1 MALVLARNA
10 RVFAL
15 EALLRA
21 SLLDGGPAACGMET
35 LRGPSAAV
43 DHIRLSLAS
52 LPADRRLPAAS
63 PIRSRLSR
71 ASPLR
76 SPQTRSSPG
85 RLPCPPRCWPCS
97 LDTTYTAVVNAARP
111 HDPRRFFSTPA
122 AAAAAAQIAPICK
135 PSRAPPPVA
144 SHSLAPFSTLSLILS
159 RDSYHIVPLLHSTQ
173 RLLQNLA
180 AARSPN
186 HHASPTRPAV

>member
-1 MALVLARNA
+1 MRDGDTARPFRRRGSHSLVARIPAGRSKIACCISHSLAPLARLSPSLPPNSLFA
-10 RVFAL
+10 R
-15 EALLRA
+15 
-21 SLLDGGPAACGMET
+21 
-35 LRGPSAAV
+35 PSA
-43 DHIRLSLAS
+43 L
-52 LPADRRLPAAS
+52 
-63 PIRSRLSR
+63 
-71 ASPLR
+71 
-76 SPQTRSSPG
+76 
-85 RLPCPPRCWPCS
+85 PRCWPCS

-159 RDSYHIVPLLHSTQ
+159 RDSYHIVPLLHPTQ